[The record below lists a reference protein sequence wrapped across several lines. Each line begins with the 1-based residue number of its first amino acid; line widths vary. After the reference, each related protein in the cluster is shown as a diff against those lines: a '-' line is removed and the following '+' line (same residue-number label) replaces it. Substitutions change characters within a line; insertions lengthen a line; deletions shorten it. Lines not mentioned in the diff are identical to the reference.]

1 MKALFLFISIFIFL
15 SCTKE
20 SKVGELITQIDSTQ
34 NTLFIDKGQSSLV
47 INNSGDSTKCYDIK
61 SVQYKIVQIAPEG
74 EWINY
79 IAKESSST
87 VTCDGQEG
95 QKRTIVVELSQVDRP
110 TNIVYVLKHDA
121 DELFLE
127 HDYYE
132 TVFYGCCD
140 AEPIHRIYDYTGN
153 LLLEGNARVLT
164 GAIPNNP
171 LKFFVAYTPTVEDT
185 SVLGTIKLVYD
196 KDRKYEIKIA
206 SSPLPLDYCSLYSP
220 AISLVPSYSRD
231 SFELYDDEYQLWELE
246 PIQTVDEIRNVSI
259 LVEFQCEVYYKVEP
273 IKIPLTNGKPFGKDS
288 TVQHVTLVRPASVPF
303 PGETIHDH

>member
-1 MKALFLFISIFIFL
+1 MRFLILPFVIATIL
-15 SCTKE
+15 SCSRE

-34 NTLFIDKGQSSLV
+34 NTLYIGKGQSSIV
-47 INNSGDSTKCYDIK
+47 INNSGDSSKCYDIK
-61 SVQYKIVQIAPEG
+61 SVEYKIVQIAPEG

-79 IAKESSST
+79 IAKESTST

-110 TNIVYVLKHDA
+110 KHTVYVLKHDA

-171 LKFFVAYTPTVEDT
+171 LKFFVSYTPTIDDT
-185 SVLGTIKLVYD
+185 SILGTIKLVYD
-196 KDRKYEIKIA
+196 KDRKYDIKIV
-206 SSPLPLDYCSLYSP
+206 SSPLPLDFCSLYSP

-231 SFELYDDEYQLWELE
+231 SFEVYENEYQLWELE
-246 PIQTVDEIRNVSI
+246 PIQSIDEIRNVSI
-259 LVEFQCEVYYKVEP
+259 LVEYQCEVYFKVEP

-288 TVQHVTLVRPASVPF
+288 TVQHVTLIRPAAPPF